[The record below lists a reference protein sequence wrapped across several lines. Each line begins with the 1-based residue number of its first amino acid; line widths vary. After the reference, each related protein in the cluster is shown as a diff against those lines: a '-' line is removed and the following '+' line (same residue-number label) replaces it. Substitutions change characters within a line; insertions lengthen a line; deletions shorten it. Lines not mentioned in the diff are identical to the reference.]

1 MTNGRPSRKGMHN
14 AKSND
19 KSGRNIKSDS
29 FHTIL
34 STNSLNKEKKRE
46 VYSRLIP
53 TELWELF
60 NLQKDLRDENGND
73 LLILNCPE
81 DSNLAE
87 MRLFHKHGFQDPVLY
102 GQITDTI
109 NGQIH
114 VLLYI
119 LNDPSSMR
127 FNVDRMPDGS
137 STRFGILQRNIEAEL
152 EAMRYGLAPG
162 QTRRGLRLLGAAID
176 AFEDFV
182 SSLGHDIYFV
192 EPLYYHNAIIFESY
206 GFRYSKGRRLMERI
220 QTGFAPE
227 EDLYKKLDGSTP
239 FREPQA
245 AKSIRLRSWAIHDNI
260 MGEPFTEATMYKQI
274 GNPGQLNTCK
284 ECTW

>member
-1 MTNGRPSRKGMHN
+1 MHN

-245 AKSIRLRSWAIHDNI
+245 ANSIRLRSWAIHDNI

-274 GNPGQLNTCK
+274 GNPGQLNTCE